1 MAGKKPTMRENISS
15 RPTDKYGNRATD
27 ADLGIGAGAAAARK
41 AAAEKIMR
49 REGTT
54 SPGGGRPAKA
64 SGGMGAVSDRDMK
77 IIKAATKMPAKTPSG
92 MGAMSDRDMQII
104 KAGARSALLRMPTPS
119 KPAKAPAVKAPKAP
133 QIIRTTT
140 NMKPTPM
147 GKKR

>member
-27 ADLGIGAGAAAARK
+27 TDLGIGAGVAALRK
-41 AAAEKIMR
+41 AAAEKITR
-49 REGTT
+49 QEGTT
-54 SPGGGRPAKA
+54 SP
-64 SGGMGAVSDRDMK
+64 S
-77 IIKAATKMPAKTPSG
+77 
-92 MGAMSDRDMQII
+92 
-104 KAGARSALLRMPTPS
+104 GARPALLRVAPPS
-119 KPAKAPAVKAPKAP
+119 KPAKAPAVKMPKAP

>member
-27 ADLGIGAGAAAARK
+27 ADLGIGAGVAALRK
-41 AAAEKIMR
+41 AAAEKITR
-49 REGTT
+49 QEGTT
-54 SPGGGRPAKA
+54 SP
-64 SGGMGAVSDRDMK
+64 S
-77 IIKAATKMPAKTPSG
+77 
-92 MGAMSDRDMQII
+92 
-104 KAGARSALLRMPTPS
+104 GARPALLRVAPPS
-119 KPAKAPAVKAPKAP
+119 KPAKAPAVKMPKAP

>member
-27 ADLGIGAGAAAARK
+27 TDLGIGAGVAAARK
-41 AAAEKIMR
+41 AAAEKIMK

-54 SPGGGRPAKA
+54 SP
-64 SGGMGAVSDRDMK
+64 S
-77 IIKAATKMPAKTPSG
+77 
-92 MGAMSDRDMQII
+92 
-104 KAGARSALLRMPTPS
+104 GARPALLRVAPPS

>member
-15 RPTDKYGNRATD
+15 RPTDKYGNRASD
-27 ADLGIGAGAAAARK
+27 ADLGIGAGVAALRK
-41 AAAEKIMR
+41 AAAEKIMK

-54 SPGGGRPAKA
+54 SPGGGRRNLPAKMPEVKTLSKPPA
-64 SGGMGAVSDRDMK
+64 
-77 IIKAATKMPAKTPSG
+77 KMPAIKT
-92 MGAMSDRDMQII
+92 
-104 KAGARSALLRMPTPS
+104 LLR
-119 KPAKAPAVKAPKAP
+119 AP

>member
-27 ADLGIGAGAAAARK
+27 ADLGIGPGAAALRR
-41 AAAEKIMR
+41 AAAKEITK

-54 SPGGGRPAKA
+54 SPGGARP
-64 SGGMGAVSDRDMK
+64 
-77 IIKAATKMPAKTPSG
+77 
-92 MGAMSDRDMQII
+92 
-104 KAGARSALLRMPTPS
+104 ALLRMAPPS
-119 KPAKAPAVKAPKAP
+119 KPAKAPAVKMPAKP

>member
-27 ADLGIGAGAAAARK
+27 ADLGIGAGVAALRK
-41 AAAEKIMR
+41 AAAEKIMK

-54 SPGGGRPAKA
+54 SP
-64 SGGMGAVSDRDMK
+64 S
-77 IIKAATKMPAKTPSG
+77 
-92 MGAMSDRDMQII
+92 
-104 KAGARSALLRMPTPS
+104 GARPALLRMPTPS
-119 KPAKAPAVKAPKAP
+119 KPAKAPVVKMPKAP

-140 NMKPTPM
+140 AMKPTPM

>member
-15 RPTDKYGNRATD
+15 RPTDSSGRRASN
-27 ADLGIGAGAAAARK
+27 ADLGIGPGVAALRRAAAK
-41 AAAEKIMR
+41 EITK

-54 SPGGGRPAKA
+54 SPGGARPAL
-64 SGGMGAVSDRDMK
+64 M
-77 IIKAATKMPAKTPSG
+77 
-92 MGAMSDRDMQII
+92 
-104 KAGARSALLRMPTPS
+104 RMPTPS
-119 KPAKAPAVKAPKAP
+119 KPAKAPAVKMPKAP

>member
-27 ADLGIGAGAAAARK
+27 ADLGIGAGVAAIRK
-41 AAAEKIMR
+41 AAAEKITR
-49 REGTT
+49 QEGTT
-54 SPGGGRPAKA
+54 SP
-64 SGGMGAVSDRDMK
+64 S
-77 IIKAATKMPAKTPSG
+77 
-92 MGAMSDRDMQII
+92 
-104 KAGARSALLRMPTPS
+104 GARPALLRVAPPS
-119 KPAKAPAVKAPKAP
+119 KPAKAPAVKMPKAP